1 MGYSE
6 CVQDIKEVAKQPKDR
21 HGMNHH
27 VYGNRA
33 ALTVELD
40 ENRSGYK
47 TVAFDGAAKSG
58 LSVAWNKKIRFQLTH
73 TELPILTCL
82 FLGMI
87 DELRF
92 DYHGEAK
99 NKSLHVVRRP
109 PNILVRVIEGT
120 VSHTVPLVPGD
131 SHVVGTLLLQALT
144 SNCIGLDVAGH
155 LAVLKSTCALYKATP
170 QPALSVARAPAN
182 AADSGSPASNH

>member
-1 MGYSE
+1 MAYDE
-6 CVQDIKEVAKQPKDR
+6 FIQDLKGSTQQPSKNR
-21 HGMNHH
+21 HGANHH
-27 VYGNRA
+27 VYGGRA

-47 TVAFDGAAKSG
+47 TVAFDGAPKSG
-58 LSVAWNKKIRFQLTH
+58 NFVAWNKKIRFQLTH

-92 DYHGEAK
+92 DYHGEAN

-120 VSHTVPLVPGD
+120 TSHTVPLVPGD
-131 SHVVGTLLLQALT
+131 SHIVGTLLLQALT

-170 QPALSVARAPAN
+170 QAPTTPPIKTQAN
-182 AADSGSPASNH
+182 TPQSGTAAA